1 MTSQELLVEI
11 SRRPDDDAPRLAY
24 ADAVQRFE
32 PEYAEFIRLQ
42 IARAAD
48 ERARQTRWDTPSVR
62 ELELLRVHEDEWTHY
77 LQRYVRPAPDDPEDQ
92 GSGFVRGFIGFVR
105 MEPEN
110 FIALGLQLF
119 EMAPVQ
125 HADLYGG
132 DEPVR
137 PLFEYPGLARLDS
150 LSLRGTGL
158 DDDDAIALAA
168 SPHLARATWL
178 DLRDNRIGNRG
189 VEALAAAPTMANKVI
204 VKLNGN
210 PGDPT
215 DVPHFD
221 WDGSIP
227 DITVSPLADEIEATL
242 GRRVSWF
249 HYDWRGPRDEPDR
262 YHARWVTRR

>member
-1 MTSQELLVEI
+1 MTAQELLVEI
-11 SRRPDDDAPRLAY
+11 SLHPDDDAPRLAY
-24 ADAVQRFE
+24 ADAVQRLE
-32 PEYAEFIRLQ
+32 PEYAELVRLQ

-48 ERARQTRWDTPSVR
+48 ERGRRDRRGAPTAREV
-62 ELELLRVHEDEWTHY
+62 ELLRANEHEWTRY
-77 LQRYVRPAPDDPEDQ
+77 IQKYVRPARDASDQ
-92 GSGFVRGFIGFVR
+92 GSALVRGFVGFVR

-110 FIALGLQLF
+110 FVALGTRLF
-119 EMAPVQ
+119 DMAPVQ

-137 PLFEYPGLARLDS
+137 ALFDAPGLARLDS
-150 LSLRGTGL
+150 LSLRGAGL

-178 DLRDNRIGNRG
+178 DLGDNRIGNRG

-204 VKLNGN
+204 VRLDGN
-210 PGDPT
+210 PGDPG

-227 DITVSPLADEIEATL
+227 DVTVSPLADEIEGRL
-242 GRRVSWF
+242 GRRIPWF
-249 HYDWRGPRDEPDR
+249 HYDWRGPKDVPDR
-262 YHARWVTRR
+262 YHARWVGRPR